1 MMDLLTYDPADAKRF
16 AVEVMERSNQNIFA
30 CYQCRRC
37 ASGCSVGQEI
47 GFTPDRLIRMVIT
60 GNRKAAFE
68 NTLVWQCVSCYICGT
83 RCPNSIQGGRVTE
96 TLKKMSREEHVV
108 PMSPTIAYFHDSF
121 VTGCTRWGRVNE
133 IQFMG
138 VYEMK
143 SMAKNLVN
151 LRFAAVWKELRDQ
164 SRLVAALFKQK
175 RLHLK
180 LQTARGR
187 NEVRSFYKLAMEKK
201 KQGRHATPLR

>member
-1 MMDLLTYDPADAKRF
+1 MDVWTYDPEEARNF

-37 ASGCSVGQEI
+37 ASGCTVGEEI

-60 GNRKAAFE
+60 GNRKAALE
-68 NTLVWQCVSCYICGT
+68 NALVWQCVSCYTCGT
-83 RCPNSIQGGRVTE
+83 RCPNDIQAGRVTE
-96 TLKKMSREEHVV
+96 TLKKMSREDNLV

-133 IQFMG
+133 VQFMG
-138 VYEMK
+138 SYEMK
-143 SMAKNLVN
+143 HMAKNLVS
-151 LRFAAVWKELRDQ
+151 FKFGAVWKEIRQQTL
-164 SRLVAALFKQK
+164 LMGAMLKQR

-180 LQTARGR
+180 LQTAKGR
-187 NEVRSFYKLAMEKK
+187 NEVRSFYKQAMEKK
-201 KQGRHATPLR
+201 KKSKSAPQPR

>member
-1 MMDLLTYDPADAKRF
+1 MDVWPYDPKEARRF

-37 ASGCSVGQEI
+37 ASGCTVGEEI

-60 GNRKAAFE
+60 GNRKAALE
-68 NTLVWQCVSCYICGT
+68 NALVWQCVSCYTCGT
-83 RCPNSIQGGRVTE
+83 RCPNDIQCGRVTE
-96 TLKKMSREEHVV
+96 TLKKMSREEDLV
-108 PMSPTIAYFHDSF
+108 PRSPTIAYFHDSF

-138 VYEMK
+138 AYEIK
-143 SMAKNLVN
+143 NMAKNLIN
-151 LRFAAVWKELRDQ
+151 LKFKAVWTEIREQ
-164 SRLVAALFKQK
+164 SRLMRAMLKQR

-180 LQTARGR
+180 LQTAKGR
-187 NEVRSFYKLAMEKK
+187 HEVRTFYKLAMKK
-201 KQGRHATPLR
+201 KKKGHNLMLPR